1 VTKVPD
7 KKPNQRPNHEPIMAI
22 DHQHAYLE
30 ALLEVVRAD
39 GVAADALFKHA
50 QKASQRP
57 GFPDFIQLCDS
68 ALQLTGDSQLGIKF
82 GARLDLTSHGILGY
96 ALMSS
101 RTVEQALQRLIRY
114 IGLTAP
120 PIHFEQVMQGTRCL
134 LVCRPDPELVPQQF
148 YLDAVLVA
156 VVVSAHTLLGARVA
170 REAELW
176 FAGPKPRHSDQY
188 GALAGVRVSFD
199 RPLNAVTMPRRYLD
213 APVLSAEPAMAELCR
228 QQCEKLLANMRDR
241 RGLAGRIR
249 EQLLRAPGHFPD
261 IDRIAGRY
269 GLSQRTLRRR
279 LDEEGTSYRK
289 LIDEVRLELARTYL
303 TSTALPVGE
312 IAALLG
318 YDDAA
323 NFRRAFKRMQ
333 RQSPAEYRTSATG

>member
-1 VTKVPD
+1 M
-7 KKPNQRPNHEPIMAI
+7 RPTTTPPISEPGTAI
-22 DHQHAYLE
+22 NNQHAYLE
-30 ALLEVVRAD
+30 ALLEVVRAE
-39 GVAADALFKHA
+39 GVASDALFTHA
-50 QKASQRP
+50 RRAWQGP
-57 GFPDFIQLCDS
+57 GLPDFVRLCDS
-68 ALQLTGDSQLGIKF
+68 ALQLTGNAQLGIEF
-82 GARLDLTSHGILGY
+82 GGRLDLTSHGILGY

-120 PIHFEQVMQGTRCL
+120 PIHFEQVLQGSRCL
-134 LVCRPDPELVPQQF
+134 LVCRPEPELVPQQF
-148 YLDAVLVA
+148 YIDAVLVS
-156 VVVSAHTLLGARVA
+156 VIVSAHTLLGARVA

-176 FAGPKPRHSDQY
+176 LTGPKPPHADRY
-188 GALAGVRVSFD
+188 AAVAGVAVSFD
-199 RPLNAVTMPRRYLD
+199 RPHNAVTMPRRYLE

-261 IDRIAGRY
+261 IERIAKQY

-279 LDEEGTSYRK
+279 LTDEGTSYRT
-289 LIDEVRLELARTYL
+289 LLDEVRLELARTYL
-303 TSTALPVGE
+303 TSTGLPVAE
-312 IAALLG
+312 IAVLLG
-318 YDDAA
+318 YDDPA

-333 RQSPAEYRTSATG
+333 RQSPADYRGGKDPGDR